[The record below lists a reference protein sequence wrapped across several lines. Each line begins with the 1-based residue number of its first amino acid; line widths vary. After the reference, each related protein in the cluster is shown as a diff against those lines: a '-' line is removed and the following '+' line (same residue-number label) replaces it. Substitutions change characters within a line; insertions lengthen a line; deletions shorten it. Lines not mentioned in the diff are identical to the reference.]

1 MTLETSARIL
11 RKTYVFAGLGL
22 AILLVLLGATFYL
35 FEQSRLVSE
44 ELLYARE
51 QRGALFR
58 LLLSLQDAETGQRGY
73 LLTGEASY
81 LEPYNNAA
89 RVARE
94 RWDAVRTAFG
104 ADQHKLTDLGPMVTQ
119 KLAELAQSIQVF
131 SEGRRD
137 EAFAIVKQGTG
148 KAIMDQ
154 IRERTGDLVEDAD
167 ARLGSSAHRQVVIA
181 EQTRL
186 LTSVS
191 AVLILA
197 AAVGAL
203 VTIIRYTRELV
214 AARIELAQ
222 VNVSLEARVQERTSD
237 LTRANE
243 EIQRFAYIVSHDLRS
258 PLVNIM
264 GFTSELEECLATLK
278 PVADEPALA
287 AMAGGAEAQRVIKSD
302 VPEAISFIRRSTSKM
317 DSLIKAIL
325 ELSREGR
332 RVLSSER
339 IDLAELLRSL
349 TESVQHRLNEVGGE
363 VVLGRLGVVHSDR
376 LALEQIFA
384 NLIDNAIKYRRPDV
398 PLRIEIGE
406 QAESYSRCVVQ
417 VRDNGRGIAPD
428 DHERI
433 FDLFR
438 RAGTQDQ
445 PGEGIGLAHVRA
457 LARRLGGDID
467 VTSGLGRGADFK
479 VKFNRQL

>member
-11 RKTYVFAGLGL
+11 RKTYVFAALGL
-22 AILLVLLGATFYL
+22 AILVVLLGVTFYL
-35 FEQSRLVSE
+35 FEQSRVVSE
-44 ELLYARE
+44 ELLHARE
-51 QRGALFR
+51 ERGTLFR
-58 LLLSLQDAETGQRGY
+58 LLLSVQDAETGQRGY
-73 LLTGEASY
+73 LLTGEVSY
-81 LEPYNNAA
+81 LEPYN
-89 RVARE
+89 
-94 RWDAVRTAFG
+94 DAVRVTQERWNAVRSAFTAEEG
-104 ADQHKLTDLGPMVTQ
+104 KLAELGTLVTQ
-119 KLAELAQSIQVF
+119 KLTELAQSVQVF

-137 EAFAIVKQGTG
+137 EAFAIVQQGSG

-154 IRERTGDLVEDAD
+154 IRERIGVLVEDAD
-167 ARLGSSAHRQVVIA
+167 ARLGASARRQVVIA

-186 LTSVS
+186 VTSV
-191 AVLILA
+191 AAILIIA

-214 AARIELAQ
+214 LARVELAQ
-222 VNVSLEARVQERTSD
+222 ANVSLEARVLERTSD

-264 GFTSELEECLATLK
+264 GFTSELEESMASLK
-278 PVADEPALA
+278 PIADEPALA
-287 AMAGGAEAQRVIKSD
+287 AMSGGADAQRAIKTD

-317 DSLIKAIL
+317 DALIKAIL

-332 RVLSSER
+332 RVLSAER
-339 IDLAELLRSL
+339 IDLGELLRSL
-349 TESVQHRLNEVGGE
+349 AESVQHRLTEIGGE
-363 VVLGRLGVVHSDR
+363 VTLGRLGVVHSDR
-376 LALEQIFA
+376 LALEQIFG

-398 PLRIEIGE
+398 PLRLEISE
-406 QAESYSRCVVQ
+406 QLESYGRCVVM
-417 VRDNGRGIAPD
+417 VRDNGRGISPD

-467 VTSGLGRGADFK
+467 VTSELGRGSTFK
-479 VKFNRQL
+479 VKFNRHL